1 MLYKKNKIFFIAT
14 MLATPWLLPII
25 ILAVQ
30 NFSSGHKAN
39 FSSQHPQKSIIRIY
53 DGNDLVKSNIFSYYD
68 LLNIDSKKAPW
79 IKNSKWKMTFL
90 QNPEEIQEIVKKYLY
105 FQEQNFVNNLND
117 KTTKN
122 LVTFF
127 ANQYNNKKN
136 EFSFK
141 ELKIEL
147 ELFSIGFPSLFS
159 NNFLIIEDFD
169 DYLNFFKEFEDKQE
183 FDRKNLNKDFFDNNL
198 FLVYVKEDESNV
210 APIFNKTSLETNL
223 SPIDLITYK
232 NQNLII
238 SIDQKFSN
246 YLKENSSSTSRTRKR
261 FQIFYKSIPKNSY
274 NKSYPLSSIK
284 ITDIEDLVLYNSL
297 DKTSAEF
304 SNFLDFIN
312 KKSTILS
319 RKNLKKNR
327 FYASQIDKNIAN
339 LSENKIFSNFSEV
352 KDLINNK
359 NLLKNE
365 HWKSAFHLSNLFIP
379 TKTQDKTYKFNSF
392 ILQKQQLKEI
402 FKDEIIYWEF
412 DKNSKKVLIYTLNY
426 KDIFHQIA
434 KQPENFN
441 FDNLLQF
448 EKIDIGDIDV
458 QEIEIKKL
466 NSIEDFNNLYNKT
479 MG

>member
-1 MLYKKNKIFFIAT
+1 M
-14 MLATPWLLPII
+14 LPII

-30 NFSSGHKAN
+30 NFSFGHKAD
-39 FSSQHPQKSIIRIY
+39 FSSQHPQKPIIWVY
-53 DGNDLVKSNIFSYYD
+53 DSDGLIKSNIFSYNH
-68 LLNIDSKKAPW
+68 LLNIDSKKGPW
-79 IKNSKWKMTFL
+79 IKNSKWKTTFL

-105 FQEQNFVNNLND
+105 FQDQNFVNNSND

-141 ELKIEL
+141 ELKL
-147 ELFSIGFPSLFS
+147 NSSIWFTGLFS

-169 DYLNFFKEFEDKQE
+169 DYSDFFKRFEDKQE
-183 FDRKNLNKDFFDNNL
+183 FERKNLNKDFFDNNRL
-198 FLVYVKEDESNV
+198 LVYVKEDESNV
-210 APIFNKTSLETNL
+210 VPIFNKTSLETNL

-232 NQNLII
+232 NKNLII

-246 YLKENSSSTSRTRKR
+246 YLKENSSSSSSSSSSSRTRER
-261 FQIFYKSIPKNSY
+261 FRIFYKSIPKNSY

-297 DKTSAEF
+297 DKKSAEF

-312 KKSTILS
+312 KKNTILS

-327 FYASQIDKNIAN
+327 FYASQIDKNISN

-365 HWKSAFHLSNLFIP
+365 HWKSEFHLSNLFIP
-379 TKTQDKTYKFNSF
+379 IKTQDKTYKFNSF
-392 ILQKQQLKEI
+392 ILQKQQLKGI

-426 KDIFHQIA
+426 KDIFHQVA
-434 KQPENFN
+434 KQPGNFN

>member
-14 MLATPWLLPII
+14 MLVTPWLLSIF

-30 NFSSGHKAN
+30 NFSFGNKTR
-39 FSSQHPQKSIIRIY
+39 FSSQHPQKPIIWV
-53 DGNDLVKSNIFSYYD
+53 DDSDDLIKSNIFSYNH

-79 IKNSKWKMTFL
+79 IQNPKWKTTFL

-105 FQEQNFVNNLND
+105 FQEQNFVNNWND

-122 LVTFF
+122 LTSFF

-141 ELKIEL
+141 ELKL
-147 ELFSIGFPSLFS
+147 NSSIWFTGLFS

-169 DYLNFFKEFEDKQE
+169 DYSDFFKRFEDKQE
-183 FDRKNLNKDFFDNNL
+183 FERKNLNKDFFDNNRL
-198 FLVYVKEDESNV
+198 LVYVKEDESNV
-210 APIFNKTSLETNL
+210 VPIFNKTSLETNL

-246 YLKENSSSTSRTRKR
+246 YLKENPFSSRRRTEG

-284 ITDIEDLVLYNSL
+284 INDIEDLVLYNSL

-312 KKSTILS
+312 KKNIILS

-365 HWKSAFHLSNLFIP
+365 HWKSEFHLSNLFIP
-379 TKTQDKTYKFNSF
+379 IKTQDKTYKFNSF

-426 KDIFHQIA
+426 KDIFQQVA

-479 MG
+479 VV

>member
-25 ILAVQ
+25 IFAVQ
-30 NFSSGHKAN
+30 NFSFGHKAN
-39 FSSQHPQKSIIRIY
+39 FSSQHPQKPIIWVY
-53 DGNDLVKSNIFSYYD
+53 DSNDLIKSNIFSYND

-79 IKNSKWKMTFL
+79 IKNSKWKKTFL

-105 FQEQNFVNNLND
+105 FQEQNFVNNSND

-122 LVTFF
+122 LATFF

-136 EFSFK
+136 GFGFN
-141 ELKIEL
+141 ELKLNSYIW
-147 ELFSIGFPSLFS
+147 FTGLFS

-169 DYLNFFKEFEDKQE
+169 DYSDFFKRFEDKQE
-183 FDRKNLNKDFFDNNL
+183 FERKNLNKDFFDNNQL
-198 FLVYVKEDESNV
+198 LVYVKDESNV
-210 APIFNKTSLETNL
+210 VPIFNKTSLETNL

-246 YLKENSSSTSRTRKR
+246 YLKENSSSTSRTRER
-261 FQIFYKSIPKNSY
+261 FRIFYKSIPKNSY

-312 KKSTILS
+312 KKNTILS

-327 FYASQIDKNIAN
+327 FYASQIDKNISN

-379 TKTQDKTYKFNSF
+379 IKTQDKTYKFNSF

-402 FKDEIIYWEF
+402 FQDEIIYWEF

-426 KDIFHQIA
+426 KDIFHQVA

-479 MG
+479 VV

>member
-1 MLYKKNKIFFIAT
+1 MFFNKNKLFFTAT

-30 NFSSGHKAN
+30 NFSFGHKAN
-39 FSSQHPQKSIIRIY
+39 FSSQHPQKSIIWV
-53 DGNDLVKSNIFSYYD
+53 DDSNDLIKSNIFSYNH

-105 FQEQNFVNNLND
+105 FQEQNFVNNWND

-127 ANQYNNKKN
+127 ANQYNNKKD

-141 ELKIEL
+141 ELKLGE
-147 ELFSIGFPSLFS
+147 FSDRFNNLFS

-169 DYLNFFKEFEDKQE
+169 DYLDFFKEFEDKQE
-183 FDRKNLNKDFFDNNL
+183 FERKNLNKDFFDNNQL
-198 FLVYVKEDESNV
+198 LVYVKDESNV
-210 APIFNKTSLETNL
+210 VPIFNKTSLETNL

-246 YLKENSSSTSRTRKR
+246 YLKENSSSTSRTRER
-261 FQIFYKSIPKNSY
+261 FRIFYKSIPKNSY

-297 DKTSAEF
+297 DKTSPEF

-312 KKSTILS
+312 KKNTILL
-319 RKNLKKNR
+319 RKNLKKSR
-327 FYASQIDKNIAN
+327 FYASQIDKNISN
-339 LSENKIFSNFSEV
+339 LSENKIFSKFSEV

-379 TKTQDKTYKFNSF
+379 IKTQDKTHKFNSF

-402 FKDEIIYWEF
+402 FQDEIIYWEF

-426 KDIFHQIA
+426 KDIFHQVA

-466 NSIEDFNNLYNKT
+466 NFIEDFNNLYNKT
-479 MG
+479 VV

>member
-14 MLATPWLLPII
+14 MLVAPWLLPII
-25 ILAVQ
+25 IFAVQ
-30 NFSSGHKAN
+30 NFSFGHKAN
-39 FSSQHPQKSIIRIY
+39 FSSQHPQKPIIWVDDS
-53 DGNDLVKSNIFSYYD
+53 DGLIKSNIFSYND
-68 LLNIDSKKAPW
+68 LLNIDSKKGPW

-105 FQEQNFVNNLND
+105 FQEQDFANNLND

-122 LVTFF
+122 LTTFF

-136 EFSFK
+136 EFGFN
-141 ELKIEL
+141 ELKL
-147 ELFSIGFPSLFS
+147 NSSIWFTGLFS

-169 DYLNFFKEFEDKQE
+169 DYSDFFKRFEDKQE
-183 FDRKNLNKDFFDNNL
+183 FERKNLNKDFFDNNRL
-198 FLVYVKEDESNV
+198 LVYVKEDESNV
-210 APIFNKTSLETNL
+210 VPIFNKTSLETNL

-246 YLKENSSSTSRTRKR
+246 YLNDNSSSRRRSEG

-312 KKSTILS
+312 KKNTILS

-327 FYASQIDKNIAN
+327 FYASQIDKNISN
-339 LSENKIFSNFSEV
+339 LSENKIFSNFGEV

-365 HWKSAFHLSNLFIP
+365 HWKSEFHLSNLFIP
-379 TKTQDKTYKFNSF
+379 IKTQDKTYKFNSF

-402 FKDEIIYWEF
+402 FQDEIIYWEF

-426 KDIFHQIA
+426 KDIFHGIG

-479 MG
+479 VV

>member
-1 MLYKKNKIFFIAT
+1 MLYKKNKIFFIVT
-14 MLATPWLLPII
+14 MLVTPWLLPII

-30 NFSSGHKAN
+30 NFSFGNKTR
-39 FSSQHPQKSIIRIY
+39 FSTQHSQKPIIWV
-53 DGNDLVKSNIFSYYD
+53 DDSDDLIKSNFFSYND

-79 IKNSKWKMTFL
+79 IQNSKWKNTFL

-105 FQEQNFVNNLND
+105 FQEQDFANNSND

-122 LVTFF
+122 LTTFF
-127 ANQYNNKKN
+127 GNQYNNKKN
-136 EFSFK
+136 EFGFN
-141 ELKIEL
+141 ELKL
-147 ELFSIGFPSLFS
+147 NSSIWFTGLFS

-169 DYLNFFKEFEDKQE
+169 DYSDFFKRFEDKQE
-183 FDRKNLNKDFFDNNL
+183 FERKNLNKDFFDNNRL
-198 FLVYVKEDESNV
+198 LVYVKEDESNV
-210 APIFNKTSLETNL
+210 VPIFNKTSLETNL

-246 YLKENSSSTSRTRKR
+246 YLKENSSSKR
-261 FQIFYKSIPKNSY
+261 RSEGFQIFYKSIPKNSY

-312 KKSTILS
+312 KKNTILS

-327 FYASQIDKNIAN
+327 FYASQIDKNISN

-379 TKTQDKTYKFNSF
+379 IKTQDNTYKFNSF

-402 FKDEIIYWEF
+402 FQDEIIYWEF

-426 KDIFHQIA
+426 KDIFHGIG

-479 MG
+479 VV

>member
-1 MLYKKNKIFFIAT
+1 MLYKKNKIFFTVT

-25 ILAVQ
+25 IFAVQ
-30 NFSSGHKAN
+30 NFSFGHKAD
-39 FSSQHPQKSIIRIY
+39 FSSQHP
-53 DGNDLVKSNIFSYYD
+53 FSYYD

-122 LVTFF
+122 FVTFF
-127 ANQYNNKKN
+127 ANQYNNKKD

-141 ELKIEL
+141 ELKLGE
-147 ELFSIGFPSLFS
+147 FSFIFPSLFS

-169 DYLNFFKEFEDKQE
+169 DYLDFFKKFEDKRE
-183 FDRKNLNKDFFDNNL
+183 FERKNLNKDFFDNNL
-198 FLVYVKEDESNV
+198 LLVYVKEDESNV

-246 YLKENSSSTSRTRKR
+246 YLKENSSFSSSSRTPER

-284 ITDIEDLVLYNSL
+284 ITNIEDLVLYNLL

-312 KKSTILS
+312 KKNTILS

-339 LSENKIFSNFSEV
+339 LSENKIFSNFGEV

-365 HWKSAFHLSNLFIP
+365 HWKSEFHLSNLFIP
-379 TKTQDKTYKFNSF
+379 TKTQDKTYKFNNF
-392 ILQKQQLKEI
+392 ILQKQQLKDI
-402 FKDEIIYWEF
+402 FKDEIVYWEF

-426 KDIFHQIA
+426 KDIFHQFA

-448 EKIDIGDIDV
+448 EKIDIGDIGV

-479 MG
+479 VV

>member
-1 MLYKKNKIFFIAT
+1 MLYKKNKIFFIVT

-25 ILAVQ
+25 IFGVQ
-30 NFSSGHKAN
+30 NFSSGNKAH

-53 DGNDLVKSNIFSYYD
+53 DSNDLIKSNIFSYYD

-105 FQEQNFVNNLND
+105 FQEQNFANNLND

-127 ANQYNNKKN
+127 ANQYNNKKD

-141 ELKIEL
+141 ELKLGE
-147 ELFSIGFPSLFS
+147 FSIIFPSLFS

-169 DYLNFFKEFEDKQE
+169 DYLDFFKKFEDKQE
-183 FDRKNLNKDFFDNNL
+183 FGMKNLNKDFFDNNQL
-198 FLVYVKEDESNV
+198 LVYIKEDESNV
-210 APIFNKTSLETNL
+210 APIFNKTSLETDL

-246 YLKENSSSTSRTRKR
+246 YLKENSSSSSRTSER
-261 FQIFYKSIPKNSY
+261 FQIFYKSVPKNSY
-274 NKSYPLSSIK
+274 NKSYPLFSIK

-297 DKTSAEF
+297 DKTSVEF

-312 KKSTILS
+312 KKNTILS
-319 RKNLKKNR
+319 KKNLKKNR
-327 FYASQIDKNIAN
+327 FYASQIDKNIDN

-359 NLLKNE
+359 NLLKNDR
-365 HWKSAFHLSNLFIP
+365 WKSEFHLSNLFIP
-379 TKTQDKTYKFNSF
+379 IKTQDKIYKFNNF
-392 ILQKQQLKEI
+392 ILQKQQLKDI
-402 FKDEIIYWEF
+402 FKDEIVYWEF

-426 KDIFHQIA
+426 KDIFQHVG

-479 MG
+479 VV

>member
-1 MLYKKNKIFFIAT
+1 MLYKKNKIFFIVT

-25 ILAVQ
+25 IFAVQ
-30 NFSSGHKAN
+30 NFSSGHKAD
-39 FSSQHPQKSIIRIY
+39 FSSQHP
-53 DGNDLVKSNIFSYYD
+53 FSYYD

-127 ANQYNNKKN
+127 ANQYNNKKDK
-136 EFSFK
+136 FSFK
-141 ELKIEL
+141 ELKLGE
-147 ELFSIGFPSLFS
+147 FSFIFPSLFS

-169 DYLNFFKEFEDKQE
+169 DYLDFFKKFEDKRE
-183 FDRKNLNKDFFDNNL
+183 FERKNLNKDFFDNNL
-198 FLVYVKEDESNV
+198 LLVYVKEDESNV

-246 YLKENSSSTSRTRKR
+246 YLKENSSSSSSSRTRER

-312 KKSTILS
+312 KKNTILS

-327 FYASQIDKNIAN
+327 FYASQIDKNISN

-365 HWKSAFHLSNLFIP
+365 HWKSEFHLSNLFIP
-379 TKTQDKTYKFNSF
+379 IKTQGKTHKFNSF
-392 ILQKQQLKEI
+392 ILQKQQLKDI
-402 FKDEIIYWEF
+402 FKDEIVYWEF

-426 KDIFHQIA
+426 KDIFQQVG
-434 KQPENFN
+434 KQPENLN

-466 NSIEDFNNLYNKT
+466 NSIEDFNNLYNKIVV
-479 MG
+479 

>member
-1 MLYKKNKIFFIAT
+1 MLYKKNKIFFIVT

-25 ILAVQ
+25 IFGVQ
-30 NFSSGHKAN
+30 NFSSGNKAH

-53 DGNDLVKSNIFSYYD
+53 DSNDLIKSNIFSYYD

-105 FQEQNFVNNLND
+105 FQEQNFANNLND

-127 ANQYNNKKN
+127 ANQYNNKKD

-141 ELKIEL
+141 ELKLGE
-147 ELFSIGFPSLFS
+147 FSIIFPSLFS

-169 DYLNFFKEFEDKQE
+169 DYLDFFKKFEDKQE
-183 FDRKNLNKDFFDNNL
+183 FAMKNLNKDFFDNNQL
-198 FLVYVKEDESNV
+198 LVYIKEDESNV
-210 APIFNKTSLETNL
+210 APIFNKTSLETDL

-246 YLKENSSSTSRTRKR
+246 YLKENSSSSSRTSER
-261 FQIFYKSIPKNSY
+261 FQIFYKSVPKNSY
-274 NKSYPLSSIK
+274 NKSYPLFSIK

-297 DKTSAEF
+297 DKTSVEF

-312 KKSTILS
+312 KKNTILS
-319 RKNLKKNR
+319 KKNLKKNR
-327 FYASQIDKNIAN
+327 FYASQIDKNIDN

-359 NLLKNE
+359 NLLKNDR
-365 HWKSAFHLSNLFIP
+365 WKSEFHLSNLFIP
-379 TKTQDKTYKFNSF
+379 IKTQDKIYKFNNF
-392 ILQKQQLKEI
+392 ILQKQQLKDI
-402 FKDEIIYWEF
+402 FKDEIVYWEF

-426 KDIFHQIA
+426 KDIFQHVG

-479 MG
+479 VV

>member
-25 ILAVQ
+25 IFAVQ
-30 NFSSGHKAN
+30 NFSFGHKAH
-39 FSSQHPQKSIIRIY
+39 FSSQHPQKYIIWVDDS
-53 DGNDLVKSNIFSYYD
+53 DGLIKSNIFSYDD
-68 LLNIDSKKAPW
+68 LLNIESKKAPW

-105 FQEQNFVNNLND
+105 FQEQNFVNNSND

-122 LVTFF
+122 LATFF

-141 ELKIEL
+141 ELKL
-147 ELFSIGFPSLFS
+147 NSFSVTFPGLFS
-159 NNFLIIEDFD
+159 NNFLVIEDFD
-169 DYLNFFKEFEDKQE
+169 DYSDFFKQFEDKEE
-183 FDRKNLNKDFFDNNL
+183 FIKKNLNEDFFDNNQL
-198 FLVYVKEDESNV
+198 LVYVKEDELNV

-261 FQIFYKSIPKNSY
+261 LQIFYKSIPKNSY

-297 DKTSAEF
+297 DKTSPEF
-304 SNFLDFIN
+304 SIFLDFIN
-312 KKSTILS
+312 KKNTILS

-327 FYASQIDKNIAN
+327 FYASQIDKNISN

-379 TKTQDKTYKFNSF
+379 IKTQDKTYKFNSF

-402 FKDEIIYWEF
+402 FQDEIIYWEF

-426 KDIFHQIA
+426 KDIFHGIA

-479 MG
+479 VV